1 MAKEPKMAKKQR
13 EFMQRRAKITTKV
26 GKPTEEAEEKE

>member
-1 MAKEPKMAKKQR
+1 MAKEPKMAKKQK
-13 EFMQRRAKITTKV
+13 ELMERRAKTTKKV